1 MAGASR
7 YDGGV
12 AWLAGAA
19 GPCDD
24 ATSKAAIVLACP
36 LPNSD
41 PMPVPSRRSVPADA
55 AADAETGSE
64 PARDGQHGREDDT
77 ARAPARSR
85 TPRRGPDGRLAEPS
99 VEAADAAAPKPARRG
114 RRKAAE
120 SESANADAAQGDA
133 EGAGDK
139 PAKAGKEK
147 AAKAAPKLVKTADKL
162 AKLGL
167 TRSIDLVLHLPMRY
181 EDETTLTPMRE
192 LLPGELAQTEGVVYD
207 NEITYRPRRQLLV
220 RLRDEDGSELVLR
233 FLNFYGSQVKQMAV
247 GQRLRVRG
255 DVRGGFFGLE
265 IVHPAVRVVDEDTPL
280 AQVLTPVYPS
290 TAGVSQAY
298 LRKAIDN
305 ALVRTPLPELL
316 PAEVEAAYL
325 RPLGVPALADA
336 VRQLHHP
343 GVDSD
348 ETALIDGTHPAW
360 IRIKFDELL
369 AQQLSLKRAHEE
381 RRTRA
386 APAMPRRGADDQDS
400 LVARLFAALPFSL
413 TGAQTRVVD
422 EIARDLTLAHP
433 MQRLL
438 QGDVG
443 SGKTVVAA
451 LAAAQAIDA
460 GYQAALM
467 APTEILAEQHARK
480 LRGWLEPL
488 GVTVAWLAGSLKT
501 RDKRSAIEAAALGTA
516 QLVIGTHAI
525 IQDTVEFARLGL
537 VIVDEQHRF
546 GVAQRLALRAK
557 AGGPAGFQPHQ
568 LMMSATPIPRTLAM
582 TYYADL
588 EVSTIDELPPGRTP
602 IVTKLVADA
611 RREEVIGRVRDAA
624 LGGRQVY
631 WVCPLIE
638 ESETLQLQ
646 TAVETYETLAA
657 ALPGVNVGLVHGR
670 LSPAEKASVMEAFS
684 RNEVQLLVATT
695 VIEVGV
701 DVPNASLMV
710 IEHAE
715 RFGLAQLHQ
724 LRGRVGRGTAA
735 SACVL
740 MYSGPLSIAGRARL
754 KTMRETN
761 DGFEIARRDLEIR
774 GPGEFL
780 GARQSGAAML
790 RFADLEQ
797 DGWLIE
803 PAREAAAALIAHHPE
818 VVTQHLARWLGAR
831 EQFLKA

>member
-1 MAGASR
+1 MPLSERRPSADTDEVS
-7 YDGGV
+7 V
-12 AWLAGAA
+12 APKRRAA
-19 GPCDD
+19 RGN
-24 ATSKAAIVLACP
+24 AAQ
-36 LPNSD
+36 
-41 PMPVPSRRSVPADA
+41 ADA
-55 AADAETGSE
+55 GDGKPVKPVKPVKPKTAE
-64 PARDGQHGREDDT
+64 
-77 ARAPARSR
+77 
-85 TPRRGPDGRLAEPS
+85 
-99 VEAADAAAPKPARRG
+99 
-114 RRKAAE
+114 
-120 SESANADAAQGDA
+120 
-133 EGAGDK
+133 K
-139 PAKAGKEK
+139 PAKP
-147 AAKAAPKLVKTADKL
+147 AADKPVLTRTADKL

-167 TRSIDLVLHLPMRY
+167 TREIDLVLHLPMRY
-181 EDETTLTPMRE
+181 EDETSLTPIGE
-192 LLPGELAQTEGVVYD
+192 LLPGGIAQTEGVVFD
-207 NEITYRPRRQLLV
+207 NEIAYRPRRQLLV
-220 RLRDEDGSELVLR
+220 KLRDDAGDELVLR
-233 FLNFYGSQVKQMAV
+233 FLNFYGSQVKQMAPGV
-247 GQRLRVRG
+247 RLRVRG
-255 DVRGGFFGLE
+255 DVRGGFFGME
-265 IVHPAVRVVDEDTPL
+265 MVHPAVRVVDEDTPL
-280 AQVLTPVYPS
+280 PQALTPVYPS
-290 TAGVSQAY
+290 TAGVTQAY
-298 LRKAIDN
+298 LRKAIDS
-305 ALVRTPLPELL
+305 ALSRASLPELL
-316 PAEVEAAYL
+316 PEPVAQAYL
-325 RPLGVPALADA
+325 QPLDLPPLMQA
-336 VRQLHHP
+336 VRTLHHP
-343 GVDSD
+343 NADSD

-360 IRIKFDELL
+360 TRIKFEELL
-369 AQQLSLKRAHEE
+369 AQQMSLKRAHDE

-386 APAMPRRGADDQDS
+386 APAMPRRAGDADATRS
-400 LVARLFAALPFSL
+400 LVARLLKALPFAL
-413 TGAQTRVVD
+413 TGAQQRVGA
-422 EIARDLTLAHP
+422 EIAHDLTQPHP

-451 LAAAQAIDA
+451 LAAAQAIDS

-501 RDKRSAIEAAALGTA
+501 KDKRAALEAAALGTA

-557 AGGPAGFQPHQ
+557 AQNAADGARAFQPHQ

-588 EVSTIDELPPGRTP
+588 DVSTIDELPPGRTP
-602 IVTKLVADA
+602 ILTKLVADA
-611 RREEVIGRVRDAA
+611 RREEVIARVREAA
-624 LGGRQVY
+624 LTGRQVY

-646 TAVETYETLAA
+646 TAVETCETLIA
-657 ALPGVNVGLVHGR
+657 ALPELKVGLVHGR
-670 LSPAEKASVMEAFS
+670 LAPAEKAAVMDAFT

-724 LRGRVGRGTAA
+724 LRGRVGRGSAA
-735 SACVL
+735 SVCVL
-740 MYSGPLSIAGRARL
+740 LYSGPLSLTARARL
-754 KTMRETN
+754 QTMRETT
-761 DGFEIARRDLEIR
+761 DGFEIARRDLDIR

-790 RFADLEQ
+790 RFADLQQ

-803 PAREAAAALIAHHPE
+803 PAREAAARLLGEYPD

-831 EQFLKA
+831 EQYLKA